1 MSDRNDVLVRLLPS
15 GVELRVRA
23 GERVLDALD
32 ASAGGLR
39 GGLPTACRAAN
50 CGICQ
55 VRVVEG
61 AEALAIAG
69 PAETRLLG
77 NLKASPERRLG
88 CQVTVRSDLEEIGGS
103 VVLETIN
110 GPPRAK
116 VVSQSGG

>member
-1 MSDRNDVLVRLLPS
+1 MSDPNEVLVRLLPS
-15 GVELRVRA
+15 GLELRVRA
-23 GERVLDALD
+23 GERVLDVLD
-32 ASAGGLR
+32 AGMAGLR

-61 AEALAIAG
+61 IGALAVAG

-88 CQVTVRSDLEEIGGS
+88 CQVTVRSDLEESAES